1 MKKLLYIVPFVLLL
15 IITACNTSTTA
26 VDETAD
32 TVADKKDE
40 ATSDLNFVA
49 KDFKQELTPGC
60 DSCPQITASIPVAEG
75 NEAIAQKIN
84 DSVFAIISNA
94 IGDEG
99 RQFAGYD
106 SLFAGFIDAYK
117 KMKAELPDVHI
128 GWGATI
134 KGNVVQQSDSLIN
147 IKLETFVFTG
157 GAHPNTNTFSL
168 LFDPV
173 TGNKLSIVNLV
184 TNLHTLTR
192 LAEVKFRKQYKIPAN
207 ASINSTGFTF
217 DDKRFILPRNIFFN
231 SDGLL
236 LHYNAYDVGPYVMG
250 AQEVLLPYHEVQSNL
265 APLK

>member
-1 MKKLLYIVPFVLLL
+1 MFKIGLVKKLLHIVPFVLVLL
-15 IITACNTSTTA
+15 ITACNTSTTA
-26 VDETAD
+26 IDETSD
-32 TVADKKDE
+32 TATVEKE
-40 ATSDLNFVA
+40 AATGVLKFVVQE
-49 KDFKQELTPGC
+49 FKQQLTPGC
-60 DSCPQITASIPVAEG
+60 DSCPQVTAAIPVAAG
-75 NEAIAQKIN
+75 NKPVAQKIN
-84 DSVFAIISNA
+84 DSVLAIISKT
-94 IGDEG
+94 IGEEG
-99 RQFAGYD
+99 RQFTNYD
-106 SLFAGFIDAYK
+106 SLFGGFIDSYK
-117 KMKAELPDVHI
+117 KMKAELPDANF
-128 GWGATI
+128 GWEATI

-250 AQEVLLPYHEVQSNL
+250 AQ
-265 APLK
+265 